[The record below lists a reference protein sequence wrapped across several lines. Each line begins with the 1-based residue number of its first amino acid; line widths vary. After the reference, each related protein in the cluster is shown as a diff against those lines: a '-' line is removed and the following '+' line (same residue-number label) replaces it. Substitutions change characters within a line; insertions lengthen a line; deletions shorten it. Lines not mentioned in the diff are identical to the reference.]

1 MKITM
6 DDIHDLQEKMR
17 VFDNPLF
24 LVDRDDFKLSVSEL
38 KAVSDCL
45 TRILKKRLNN
55 D

>member
-6 DDIHDLQEKMR
+6 DDINDLQEKMR